1 MKIFFQFKKK
11 RKGKEGGEWRNESRG
26 KKQGSESLFCF
37 IFSLFLLFISF
48 SPYPRNELRVF
59 KSGNVRLSRCTTFE
73 IEHNGATDALSL
85 LLSSF
90 GRHRYKTA
98 FASLSNPRSYSLSL
112 SLSFPSYTLCHL
124 SSPFVSAR
132 HAYVYTRPVVHRYP
146 VYGSRISA
154 RGLTTTTPLRPF
166 RRIIIILRILSAP

>member
-11 RKGKEGGEWRNESRG
+11 KEKEGERMEERIAG
-26 KKQGSESLFCF
+26 KKAGNPNLVCF

-98 FASLSNPRSYSLSL
+98 FASLSNPRSYSLSPFLLILYAIFHLPL
-112 SLSFPSYTLCHL
+112 SRRATRTCTLGPSSIVIQFTEVE
-124 SSPFVSAR
+124 SP
-132 HAYVYTRPVVHRYP
+132 PVD
-146 VYGSRISA
+146 
-154 RGLTTTTPLRPF
+154 
-166 RRIIIILRILSAP
+166 

>member
-1 MKIFFQFKKK
+1 MKIFFQLKK
-11 RKGKEGGEWRNESRG
+11 KGKERRGENGGTNRGEKSRDPN
-26 KKQGSESLFCF
+26 LVCF

-98 FASLSNPRSYSLSL
+98 FASLSNPRSYSLSPFLLILYAIFHLPL
-112 SLSFPSYTLCHL
+112 SRRATRTCTLGPSSIVIQFTEVE
-124 SSPFVSAR
+124 SP
-132 HAYVYTRPVVHRYP
+132 PVD
-146 VYGSRISA
+146 
-154 RGLTTTTPLRPF
+154 
-166 RRIIIILRILSAP
+166 